1 MAAPQPE
8 PGRCAYFVARKKRF
22 CRMVPALG
30 RRFCG
35 EHGQQEVPGG
45 ESPGGC
51 GVPGGVGALR
61 QPPPPP
67 AVVAPLHGRGRPV
80 SPGVLRAA
88 AQR

>member
-45 ESPGGC
+45 AGPG
-51 GVPGGVGALR
+51 A
-61 QPPPPP
+61 
-67 AVVAPLHGRGRPV
+67 AVSREGSGR
-80 SPGVLRAA
+80 
-88 AQR
+88 